1 MVVSVISKIG
11 KGLNVSSLTS
21 KSFIERLI
29 QEDYK
34 FFTGVPCSLLSGLIY
49 ELEDQKW
56 EASYVPSV
64 REDASVGLCVG
75 AYLAGTMPV
84 LLMQNS
90 GLGYCLN
97 AFTSL
102 NLIYKIP
109 ALVIMS
115 WRGKAGKDAPE
126 HIIMG
131 DIDQE
136 LLKTAGMEYSILS
149 AENCEEVLKKAKQ
162 KIYVE
167 KLPYTLIVE
176 KGLFDERH

>member
-1 MVVSVISKIG
+1 MVVSVISKTG

-21 KSFIERLI
+21 QSFIERLI

-49 ELEDQKW
+49 ELEDQNGQVR
-56 EASYVPSV
+56 YVPSV
-64 REDASVGLCVG
+64 REDAAVGLCVG

-131 DIDQE
+131 DIDQK

-149 AENCEEVLKKAKQ
+149 EENCEEVLKKAKK
-162 KIYVE
+162 KIYDE

>member
-1 MVVSVISKIG
+1 VSVISITG

-49 ELEDQKW
+49 ELEDQNC
-56 EASYVPSV
+56 EVRYVPSV
-64 REDASVGLCVG
+64 REDAAVGLCVG

-149 AENCEEVLKKAKQ
+149 EENCEEVLKKAKQ
-162 KIYVE
+162 KICNE

-176 KGLFDERH
+176 KGLFDERR

>member
-1 MVVSVISKIG
+1 MP
-11 KGLNVSSLTS
+11 SLTS
-21 KSFIERLI
+21 QSFIKRLI

-49 ELEDQKW
+49 ELENQQ
-56 EASYVPSV
+56 EVRYGPAV
-64 REDASVGLCVG
+64 REDAAVGLCTG
-75 AYLAGTMPV
+75 AYLSGANPV

-90 GLGYCLN
+90 GLGYSLN

-102 NLIYKIP
+102 NLIYHIP
-109 ALVIMS
+109 MLVIMS
-115 WRGKAGKDAPE
+115 WRGKDGKDAPE

-131 DIDQE
+131 DIDKQ
-136 LLKTAGMEYSILS
+136 LLQTAGMEYSLINKD
-149 AENCEEVLKKAKQ
+149 NCDAVLQKAKK
-162 KIYVE
+162 KIGEE

>member
-1 MVVSVISKIG
+1 M
-11 KGLNVSSLTS
+11 SSLTS
-21 KSFIERLI
+21 QSFIERLI

-49 ELEDQKW
+49 ELEDQKG
-56 EASYVPSV
+56 EARYVPSV
-64 REDASVGLCVG
+64 REDAAVGLCVG
-75 AYLAGTMPV
+75 AYLAGAMPV

-131 DIDQE
+131 DINQK
-136 LLKTAGMEYSILS
+136 LLETAGIDYS
-149 AENCEEVLKKAKQ
+149 VLKPENLDQVLETAKR
-162 KIYVE
+162 KIIEE

>member
-1 MVVSVISKIG
+1 M
-11 KGLNVSSLTS
+11 SSLTS
-21 KSFIERLI
+21 QSFIKRLV
-29 QEDYK
+29 QEEYK

-49 ELEDQKW
+49 ELESQD
-56 EASYVPSV
+56 EVRYIPAV
-64 REDASVGLCVG
+64 REDAAVGLCTG

-90 GLGYCLN
+90 GLGYSLN

-109 ALVIMS
+109 MLVIMS
-115 WRGKAGKDAPE
+115 WRGKDGKDAPE

-131 DIDQE
+131 DIDKQ
-136 LLKTAGMEYSILS
+136 LLKTAGMEYSLLS
-149 AENCEEVLKKAKQ
+149 EENCEEVLKKARQ
-162 KIYVE
+162 KITEE

>member
-1 MVVSVISKIG
+1 M
-11 KGLNVSSLTS
+11 LSSEA
-21 KSFIERLI
+21 FIEKLRK
-29 QEDYK
+29 EDFS
-34 FFTGVPCSLLSGLIY
+34 FFTGVPCSLLSGLISTLDKNPDIDY
-49 ELEDQKW
+49 I
-56 EASYVPSV
+56 PSV
-64 REDASVGLCVG
+64 REDAAVGIC
-75 AYLAGTMPV
+75 AGMYMAGKLPV

-115 WRGKAGKDAPE
+115 WRGYEGKDAPE

-131 DIDQE
+131 EVSEQ
-136 LLKTAGMEYSILS
+136 LLNTAGMEYSVLS
-149 AENCEEVLKKAKQ
+149 DDNVDEVLATACKKIKNEA
-162 KIYVE
+162 
-167 KLPYTLIVE
+167 LPYTLLVK

>member
-1 MVVSVISKIG
+1 
-11 KGLNVSSLTS
+11 VSSLTS
-21 KSFIERLI
+21 QSFIERLV

-49 ELEDQKW
+49 ELDGQRGQEKFR
-56 EASYVPSV
+56 YVPAV
-64 REDASVGLCVG
+64 REDAAVGLCVG

-109 ALVIMS
+109 VLVIMS
-115 WRGKAGKDAPE
+115 WRGKGGKDAPE

-131 DIDQE
+131 DIDQQ

-149 AENCEEVLKKAKQ
+149 EENCDEVLKKAKH
-162 KIYVE
+162 KICDE

>member
-1 MVVSVISKIG
+1 M
-11 KGLNVSSLTS
+11 SSLTS

-64 REDASVGLCVG
+64 REDAAVGLCVG

-162 KIYVE
+162 KIYFE

>member
-1 MVVSVISKIG
+1 M
-11 KGLNVSSLTS
+11 SSLTS
-21 KSFIERLI
+21 QSFIKRLI

-49 ELEDQKW
+49 ELEDQQ
-56 EASYVPSV
+56 EVRYIPAV
-64 REDASVGLCVG
+64 REDAAVGLCTG
-75 AYLAGTMPV
+75 AYLAGAMPV

-90 GLGYCLN
+90 GLGYSLN

-102 NLIYKIP
+102 NLIYNIP
-109 ALVIMS
+109 MLVIMS
-115 WRGKAGKDAPE
+115 WRGKDGKDAPE

-131 DIDQE
+131 DIDKQ
-136 LLKTAGMEYSILS
+136 LLKTAGMEYSLLNKD
-149 AENCEEVLKKAKQ
+149 NCNEVLRKAKN
-162 KIYVE
+162 KICEE

>member
-1 MVVSVISKIG
+1 MAVSVISITG

-49 ELEDQKW
+49 ELEDQNC
-56 EASYVPSV
+56 EVRYVPSV
-64 REDASVGLCVG
+64 REDAAVGLCVG

-149 AENCEEVLKKAKQ
+149 EENCEEVLKKAKQ
-162 KIYVE
+162 KICNE

-176 KGLFDERH
+176 KGLFDERR

>member
-1 MVVSVISKIG
+1 M
-11 KGLNVSSLTS
+11 SSLTS
-21 KSFIERLI
+21 QSFIKRLI

-49 ELEDQKW
+49 ELEGQQ
-56 EASYVPSV
+56 EARYIPAV
-64 REDASVGLCVG
+64 REDAAVGLCTG
-75 AYLAGTMPV
+75 AYLAGAMPV

-90 GLGYCLN
+90 GLGYSLN

-102 NLIYKIP
+102 NLIYNIP
-109 ALVIMS
+109 MLVIMS
-115 WRGKAGKDAPE
+115 WRGKDGKDAPE

-131 DIDQE
+131 DIDKQ
-136 LLKTAGMEYSILS
+136 LLKTAGMEYSLLN
-149 AENCEEVLKKAKQ
+149 EDNCEEVLRKAKN
-162 KIYVE
+162 KICEE

>member
-21 KSFIERLI
+21 QSFIERLI

-49 ELEDQKW
+49 ELEDR
-56 EASYVPSV
+56 EVRYVPSV
-64 REDASVGLCVG
+64 REDAAVGLCVG

>member
-1 MVVSVISKIG
+1 MVVSEISKIG
-11 KGLNVSSLTS
+11 KSLNMFSLTS
-21 KSFIERLI
+21 QSFIKCLI
-29 QEDYK
+29 DEGYK

-49 ELEDQKW
+49 ELEGQK
-56 EASYVPSV
+56 EARYIPAV
-64 REDASVGLCVG
+64 REDAAVGLCTG

-90 GLGYCLN
+90 GLGYSLN

-102 NLIYKIP
+102 NLIYNIP
-109 ALVIMS
+109 VLVIMS
-115 WRGKAGKDAPE
+115 WRGKDGKDAPE

-131 DIDQE
+131 DIDKK
-136 LLKTAGMEYSILS
+136 LLQTASMEYSLLNK
-149 AENCEEVLKKAKQ
+149 ENCEEVLKKAKK
-162 KIYVE
+162 KIYEE

>member
-1 MVVSVISKIG
+1 M
-11 KGLNVSSLTS
+11 SSLTS
-21 KSFIERLI
+21 HSFIKLLI

-49 ELEDQKW
+49 ELEDQK
-56 EASYVPSV
+56 EVRYIPAV
-64 REDASVGLCVG
+64 REDAAVGLCTG
-75 AYLAGTMPV
+75 AYLAGAMPV

-90 GLGYCLN
+90 GLGYSLN

-102 NLIYKIP
+102 NLIYNIP
-109 ALVIMS
+109 MLVIMS
-115 WRGKAGKDAPE
+115 WRGKDGKDAPE

-131 DIDQE
+131 DIDKQ
-136 LLKTAGMEYSILS
+136 LLKTAGMEYSLLN
-149 AENCEEVLKKAKQ
+149 EDNCEEVLRKAKN
-162 KIYVE
+162 KICEE